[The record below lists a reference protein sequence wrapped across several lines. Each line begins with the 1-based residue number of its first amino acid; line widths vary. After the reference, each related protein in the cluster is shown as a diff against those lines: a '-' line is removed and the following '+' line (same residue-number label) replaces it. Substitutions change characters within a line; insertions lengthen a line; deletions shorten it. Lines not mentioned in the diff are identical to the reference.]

1 MSGVVL
7 TVSQL
12 NRYAKSLLDGD
23 ARLQSV
29 FVQGEIS
36 NFTNHYRTGHYYM
49 TIKDEAA
56 SIRAVMFKSANAR
69 LRFLPENA
77 MRVII
82 RGRVSIFERD
92 GQYQLYIDDMQPDG
106 AGALSLAFEQLK
118 QKLSAEG
125 LFAQERKRQIPA
137 MPARVGVV
145 TSPTGAAIHDI
156 MQVISRRFPLT
167 ELVLCPVAVQGASAA
182 PQIAAGIARMNA
194 LQAADVLIVGRGGG
208 SVEDLWAFNTEE
220 VARAVAASEIPVISA
235 VGHETD
241 VTICDLAADLRAPT
255 PSAAAEL
262 AVPDQTELRALLAG
276 QTLRLRKAVTDRTDQ
291 MRSALQLLGLRLE
304 RTGPQRQLD
313 DLRVRCDR
321 AVMALDA
328 AAAAGL
334 SSKQTRL
341 AALCAKLD
349 AMRPLRI
356 LSSGYSIAQ
365 KDGVILTDAHTLAP
379 GDRVTVQLSK
389 GGFACEVTEIKDE
402 IKWNS

>member
-23 ARLQSV
+23 AKLQSV

-49 TIKDEAA
+49 TIKDEDAA
-56 SIRAVMFKSANAR
+56 IRAVMFRSANTR
-69 LRFLPENA
+69 LRFMPENA

-118 QKLSAEG
+118 EKLGAEG
-125 LFAQERKRQIPA
+125 LFAPERKRPIPA

-156 MQVISRRFPLT
+156 IQVLSRRFPLT

-182 PQIAAGIARMNA
+182 PQIADGIARMNA

-208 SVEDLWAFNTEE
+208 SVEDLWAFNTET

-241 VTICDLAADLRAPT
+241 VTICDLVADLRAPT

-262 AVPDQTELRALLAG
+262 AVPDQNELRGLLGG
-276 QTLRLRKAVTDRTDQ
+276 QVLRMHKAAQDKLKLSRNT
-291 MRSALQLLGLRLE
+291 LQLLQLRLE
-304 RTGPQRQLD
+304 RSGPQHQLD
-313 DLRVRCDR
+313 DLRMRCDK
-321 AVMALDA
+321 AVMALDTA
-328 AAAAGL
+328 I
-334 SSKQTRL
+334 SSNLASRQARL

-356 LSSGYSIAQ
+356 LASGYSVAQ
-365 KDGVILTDAHTLAP
+365 KDGKILTDAAALAP
-379 GDRVTVQLSK
+379 GDRVTVRLSR
-389 GGFACEVTEIKDE
+389 GGFACEVTEIKDDAE
-402 IKWNS
+402 WKN